1 MTHSPHPILNHHHH
15 HHHQPPNPA
24 IVRPITRA
32 KRATPRNHNNSF
44 PPYTHTHLSLVH
56 STSTIDPPISLSHR
70 CVVCES
76 VYRAG
81 ISIHAAAISWTFTS
95 PSTYTY
101 THTHGVRVCARCCS
115 PALALRL
122 WGHIGADAVALAGFG
137 QQCRVRARAREREPQ
152 NERICLV
159 CSTRARVH
167 GCSWDAE
174 VTIDAEIRG
183 FSIGEECGGD
193 DD

>member
-1 MTHSPHPILNHHHH
+1 M
-15 HHHQPPNPA
+15 A
-24 IVRPITRA
+24 CEC
-32 KRATPRNHNNSF
+32 
-44 PPYTHTHLSLVH
+44 VH
-56 STSTIDPPISLSHR
+56 DAAVPLWR
-70 CVVCES
+70 CVS
-76 VYRAG
+76 G
-81 ISIHAAAISWTFTS
+81 DISGLMLSRS
-95 PSTYTY
+95 PVLVNSAE
-101 THTHGVRVCARCCS
+101 CA
-115 PALALRL
+115 
-122 WGHIGADAVALAGFG
+122 
-137 QQCRVRARAREREPQ
+137 ARAREREPQ